1 MNRPRIL
8 QNGRLLPS
16 LEAALEQQFDI
27 HPLWKESD
35 PDAYLRAHGAEF
47 VGMVTS
53 AIKGGSSDMLAMLP
67 QLKVIS
73 SFGVGY
79 DALDVVGA
87 QRRGIA
93 VGYTPDVLNDCVADT
108 AFSLVINVA
117 RRFPAC
123 DQFTRR
129 GDWLKGAFPLT
140 TKVSGKRLGILG
152 LGRIG
157 QTIARRAS
165 GFDMEVRYHN
175 RKARTDVPYGFEPS
189 LKALAEWCD
198 FLVVASAG
206 GAETRHLVSRE
217 ILDAI
222 GPKGFLINISRGS
235 VIDEDA
241 MVEALVQGR
250 LGGAGLDVYTHEPQ
264 VPERLLSLDNV
275 VLLPHLASATHETRQ
290 AMADLVMDN
299 LRSFFSTGHVK
310 VAVPPQETS
319 CH

>member
-1 MNRPRIL
+1 MNRPRVL

-16 LEAALEQQFDI
+16 LEAALEQQFDL
-27 HPLWKESD
+27 HPLWKEAD

-53 AIKGGSSDMLAMLP
+53 AIKGGSAEFLAMLP

-79 DALDVVGA
+79 DALDVAGA
-87 QRRGIA
+87 QQRGIA

-129 GDWLKGAFPLT
+129 GDWLTGAFPLT

-165 GFDMEVRYHN
+165 GFDMAIRYHN
-175 RKARTDVPYGFEPS
+175 RHARSDVPYGYEPS

-217 ILDAI
+217 ILEAL

-235 VIDEDA
+235 VIDEEA

-250 LGGAGLDVYTHEPQ
+250 LGGAGLDVYTHEPK
-264 VPERLLSLDNV
+264 VPEPLLKLDNV

-290 AMADLVMDN
+290 AMADLVLNN
-299 LRSFFSTGHVK
+299 LLDFFRTGHVR
-310 VAVPPQETS
+310 VAVPPLNP
-319 CH
+319 